1 MSGVLSGFVVIF
13 VVIGIGFLLGRRGTL
28 GDQGQQVLTRLV
40 FYVATPA
47 LLIDVVAHADLAV
60 LFSSGLAV
68 AAGTAFA
75 VAIVYV
81 ALARAWLRRA
91 WPDSVIGALSSSY
104 LNGGNL
110 GIPVAV
116 FVLGDAS
123 FVAPV
128 MLFQII
134 VYAPI
139 ALTILDVTTTGRAGS
154 VRGVLGSIVRNP
166 IALGGLVGLAIA
178 VSGWIPP
185 APIMDSVELVG
196 GASVPGA
203 LLAFG
208 LSLSGTRV
216 LKKGTSPRRDVAV
229 ASVLKAVAQP
239 ALAYL
244 MGNYLLG
251 LDGHT
256 LYAITVVAA
265 LPTAQNVFVYAS
277 RYGQGTVLARDAAF
291 VTTIA
296 AVPAVLVITALLG

>member
-178 VSGWIPP
+178 LSGWIPP

-277 RYGQGTVLARDAAF
+277 RYGRGAVLARDAAF

>member
-277 RYGQGTVLARDAAF
+277 RYGRGTVLARDAAF